1 MDHAE
6 SQPGYRIDTE
16 DQARNWML
24 ELIDQVKAARI
35 ACDVFLGHAQEVT
48 VTAQRRNFR
57 VFLVR
62 HGSALGSLVALHRC
76 GKLSDTAYNEFRE
89 IILKTLAP
97 TIVGEIGDLRGW

>member
-6 SQPGYRIDTE
+6 SHPGYRIDTE

-24 ELIDQVKAARI
+24 ELIDQVRSARI
-35 ACDVFLGHAQEVT
+35 ACDVFLGHAHEVT

-57 VFLVR
+57 AFLVR

-76 GKLSDTAYNEFRE
+76 GKLSDAAYNECRE
-89 IILKTLAP
+89 IILGTLAP
-97 TIVGEIGDLRGW
+97 TIVGEIGDLRR